1 MGRDY
6 RRVLFNGDCVPS
18 RRNPQSLL
26 DAAGTEHAPA
36 AGRARIVSLVP
47 SLTELLF
54 DLGLGPRVVG
64 RTAFCVHP
72 EAGVRAVPS
81 VGGTKK
87 VNMEKLMAL
96 RPTHAIL
103 NVDENPEAMAGELER
118 LGVQVIVTHPI
129 EAADNLGLFRLLGG
143 VFGRE
148 KEAAA
153 LARRFEESLASLR
166 AAARGAPPKRALY
179 LIWKEPWMTVAADTY
194 IARFLALIDWRCVG
208 AGEPGKR
215 YPEIIL
221 AEPLLAQ
228 TDLVLFATEPYAFTQ
243 ADVADFKARFPAHA
257 HKARLV
263 DAEMLSWYGSRA
275 IEGLDYLARLLASE
289 A

>member
-1 MGRDY
+1 MFKALKTRGKTHPPRRPLIDWAGRSY
-6 RRVLFNGDCVPS
+6 
-18 RRNPQSLL
+18 
-26 DAAGTEHAPA
+26 APLGRA

-54 DLGLGPRVVG
+54 DLGLGPLVVG

-72 EAGVRAVPS
+72 AAGVRAVPS
-81 VGGTKK
+81 VGGTKR

-118 LGVQVIVTHPI
+118 LGVRVIVTHPI

-143 VFGRE
+143 VFGAERKAE
-148 KEAAA
+148 A

-166 AAARGAPPKRALY
+166 AAAKGAPSRRVLY

-215 YPEIIL
+215 YPEIAL
-221 AEPLLAQ
+221 AEPLLAE

-275 IEGLDYLARLLASE
+275 IKGLDYLRALMAGE
-289 A
+289 AAN